1 MAITFRVDDEHLGEV
16 MAFAGDGE
24 RRVLTGPGAELHPF
38 LGAVHT
44 AFAEHR
50 PLVLSPDVVWLTILA
65 GVTQH
70 VRLSAERLR
79 DRFVRH
85 RDK

>member
-1 MAITFRVDDEHLGEV
+1 
-16 MAFAGDGE
+16 MAFGGDGE
-24 RRVLTGPGAELHPF
+24 RRVLSE
-38 LGAVHT
+38 LGAVHPLLGAIHV

-50 PLVLSPDVVWLTILA
+50 LLVLSPDVVWLTILA

-85 RDK
+85 RDEDPKATSPRGFVL